1 MPVVRSNWKKMIFD
15 VKQNPRINL
24 IYILNAHILATKN
37 KEPFFF
43 LYTLICFIWTL
54 NLLKPTPYISID
66 LHMNYEQR
74 RQWRGMGS
82 TKSPQK
88 TKKDRLHY
96 TLHRYF
102 RCIDTTQLIRILEVV
117 SSCSKFS
124 TTYCYLRGIF

>member
-1 MPVVRSNWKKMIFD
+1 MPVVRSNWKKDDFWGGA
-15 VKQNPRINL
+15 KPQNKPC
-24 IYILNAHILATKN
+24 YILNPHATKN

-124 TTYCYLRGIF
+124 TTYCYLGGIF

>member
-1 MPVVRSNWKKMIFD
+1 MLVFRSNWKKDDFE
-15 VKQNPRINL
+15 VEQNPKINL
-24 IYILNAHILATKN
+24 VHILNPQATEN